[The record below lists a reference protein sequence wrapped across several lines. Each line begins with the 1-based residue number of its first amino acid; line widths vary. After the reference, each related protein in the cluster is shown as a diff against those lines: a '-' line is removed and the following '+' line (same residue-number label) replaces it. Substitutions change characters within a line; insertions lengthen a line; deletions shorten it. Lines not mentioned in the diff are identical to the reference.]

1 MAARP
6 TNLEK
11 TMRFII
17 DAGWRGKWTSDDP
30 NIEYIIELLEDCD
43 AEYTTTPLPD
53 EPQQLQFTFE

>member
-1 MAARP
+1 
-6 TNLEK
+6 
-11 TMRFII
+11 MRFII